1 MDPMDE
7 CQGEYDGCAFAAC
20 FVNSCFRMEAY
31 CDDNKGVCALRSAEK
46 EIVQLTSIGGRPVV
60 SWSYEKESSEAAGGE
75 VVTFYDNESAQ
86 TAEEDSPS
94 NQSKVWT
101 EEAATTEVITI
112 YYDESAPT
120 IKEDEVLAGA
130 VDASQSN
137 FWTEEA
143 TPEVITNKDSTPT
156 AEENVVPT
164 DESEKDSLT
173 SESNFWSEE
182 TLSKAEWA

>member
-1 MDPMDE
+1 
-7 CQGEYDGCAFAAC
+7 
-20 FVNSCFRMEAY
+20 MEAY

-46 EIVQLTSIGGRPVV
+46 EIVQLTSVGGRPVV
-60 SWSYEKESSEAAGGE
+60 SWSYEKESSQAAGGE

-120 IKEDEVLAGA
+120 IKEDEVLTGA